1 MTNPHYTFV
10 KHAPTDSACPLTL
23 TFLFAASLVWLP
35 LLTGCTGSHATV
47 AKVAAPSSAH
57 AGTVLN
63 VMPFAAAGK
72 QYATSDA
79 ANRGLVGAL
88 ADAGTG
94 IYTYRFDAK
103 DYQNLRQSIV
113 ESFRAGKHFAEVR
126 DLANAN
132 EAQAGLRLFLEFSES
147 GMNKTTWNMVCTI
160 KGQGRI
166 EDAAGKV
173 LSKKDIAV
181 TKKSGMSVSAAKN
194 QAIKAFV
201 EEVGALFN
209 NL

>member
-1 MTNPHYTFV
+1 MRNPHSILA
-10 KHAPTDSACPLTL
+10 KRAPCDLAGRLSIPL
-23 TFLFAASLVWLP
+23 LFAASLIWLP

-47 AKVAAPSSAH
+47 AKVAAPSAAH
-57 AGTVLN
+57 AGAVLN
-63 VMPFAAAGK
+63 VMPFAAADK
-72 QYATSDA
+72 QYATSDPGR
-79 ANRGLVGAL
+79 RGLVGVA
-88 ADAGTG
+88 ANEGTG

-113 ESFRAGKHFAEVR
+113 ESFRAGKHFTEVR

-132 EAQAGLRLFLEFSES
+132 EAQAGLRLFLQFSES

-160 KGQGRI
+160 KGQGRV

-173 LSKKDIAV
+173 LSQKDIAI

-194 QAIKAFV
+194 LAIKAFV